1 MAPALVGA
9 GEMEYQ
15 YKRKLEKRE
24 PVCEKGST
32 KSGEGGRRSEKS
44 GFSENPLMLYELPFC
59 FNLRCGIW
67 DCFRLSI
74 AANYDLSHALAGV

>member
-59 FNLRCGIW
+59 FNLRCEIW
-67 DCFRLSI
+67 
-74 AANYDLSHALAGV
+74 AASVFPQPLTMTVLCCREA